1 MLIAANI
8 FLELLLEQKNSGRCR
23 TFLNKTA
30 KGEIN
35 AVVSDFT
42 IDSVILVMSN
52 HKVSKEEMK
61 EFINKLINSKGIAIY
76 SVSMRDRLQA
86 INIMG
91 RYGLDYEDSVILQT
105 ALSTKSKEIMSFDRH
120 FDKISGI
127 KRIEPD

>member
-23 TFLNKTA
+23 TFMNKTA